1 MFHFGLP
8 IPLLPGF
15 TVYAIEQDDRQ
26 PFIIME
32 LLEGRSLA
40 QMLGRHTVE
49 ILYPES
55 AAIG

>member
-1 MFHFGLP
+1 
-8 IPLLPGF
+8 
-15 TVYAIEQDDRQ
+15 
-26 PFIIME
+26 ME